1 MCVSLFTVPG
11 SNPAGG
17 SLSKNSRILFISKE
31 IVEGCISPSPQYL
44 GILSHMMWKI
54 PHPRTWNIPR
64 PRTWNIPHHMINIP
78 T

>member
-1 MCVSLFTVPG
+1 MCVSLI
-11 SNPAGG
+11 
-17 SLSKNSRILFISKE
+17 LSRVQISMGEVFQKKPSILFISKE

-44 GILSHMMWKI
+44 GILSHMMWNI

-64 PRTWNIPHHMINIP
+64 PRTWNLPHHMIDIP